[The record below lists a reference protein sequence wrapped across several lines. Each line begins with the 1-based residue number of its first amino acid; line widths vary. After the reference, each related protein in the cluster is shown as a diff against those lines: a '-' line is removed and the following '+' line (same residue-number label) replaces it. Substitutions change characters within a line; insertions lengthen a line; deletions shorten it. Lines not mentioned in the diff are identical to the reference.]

1 MTDHSNNVY
10 LHHIIDSIDL
20 IFEYVDNI
28 SLSDFISN
36 QMRIDAVIRNFEIM
50 GEACNRLSPE
60 FKEQHS
66 EIDFRPATNMRNRLI
81 HGYDEVNIDYV
92 WDTIKDDLPTL
103 KKEIE
108 KILSSF

>member
-1 MTDHSNNVY
+1 MTDHGNDVY

-20 IFEYVDNI
+20 INEYVENI
-28 SLSDFISN
+28 GLNDFVSS

-60 FKEQHS
+60 FKEKYS
-66 EIDFRPATNMRNRLI
+66 AIDFKPATNMRNRLI
-81 HGYDEVNIDYV
+81 HGYDEVNLDYV
-92 WDTIKDDLPTL
+92 WDTIEDDLPIL

-108 KILSSF
+108 RILNNS